1 MKKEGNKG
9 LIIFII
15 LFLIFRFWL
24 LVPIGLFIGCAYAVS
39 RFSKD
44 DTKVEPKKQ
53 SNKDN
58 VVIQIKPEEV
68 SYNNVETSSVNK
80 FNGKKEKYK
89 YSNEEINE
97 KLEYYNNIE
106 KLSKEEVLQ
115 KIEILNDMMRS
126 MINKID
132 NEKLKKDV
140 SDICSTADKILEKLR
155 IDKKQI
161 KEIRSFIEYY
171 FPVTLKIL
179 IKYDEVENLKLNTGN
194 AQEFLN
200 TVEDKV
206 NVISKAFYKQLENLY
221 EKDFTDAT
229 AELDVLEDM
238 LKTEGYTDID
248 DFNLRKKK

>member
-9 LIIFII
+9 IIIFII

-24 LVPIGLFIGCAYAVS
+24 LVPIGLFIGSAYLI
-39 RFSKD
+39 SKLSGNNI
-44 DTKVEPKKQ
+44 KEE
-53 SNKDN
+53 NKHKN
-58 VVIQIKPEEV
+58 KTSKENIVIELKPEDV
-68 SYNNVETSSVNK
+68 LYNNVEINNNIS
-80 FNGKKEKYK
+80 KKDK

-106 KLSKEEVLQ
+106 NLSKEEVL
-115 KIEILNDMMRS
+115 KKVEILNDMMRS

-132 NEKLKKDV
+132 NKNLKKDV
-140 SDICSTADKILEKLR
+140 SDICNTADNILGKLKS
-155 IDKKQI
+155 DKKKI
-161 KEIRSFIEYY
+161 KDLRSFIEYY

-179 IKYDEVENLKLNTGN
+179 IKYDEVENLKLNTEN

-200 TVEDKV
+200 TVEEKV
-206 NVISKAFYKQLENLY
+206 NLISKAFYKQLENLY

-248 DFNLRKKK
+248 DFNLKKKK